1 MKVRVNFTVEFDA
14 DQYRRVFAYPG
25 SKRLSD
31 RQIRNMIQNSA
42 MDRITF
48 GLSDDGV
55 ECDAVHNN

>member
-1 MKVRVNFTVEFDA
+1 
-14 DQYRRVFAYPG
+14 
-25 SKRLSD
+25 
-31 RQIRNMIQNSA
+31 MIQNSA